1 MFCGAKLLRD
11 AMIRTIKNE
20 QRYHFQNEWL
30 STYWHFSFDHY
41 YDPANMGFG
50 ALRVF
55 NDDWILPDSGF
66 PMHSHREMEII
77 TYVLEGEL
85 EHKDSTGGIGLI
97 RGGEVQRM
105 SAGTGIRHSERNSS
119 KDTRVHLLQMWITPA
134 SSGLD
139 PSYEQKQFTMEE
151 RTGKLLAVA
160 SGQKMPGAVEVHQD
174 ATLYVSSLRPQEEI
188 GFAMADR
195 RKAYLFVIDGEL
207 QLNGHEM
214 AAGDQARIEAER
226 ELRFVASKPT
236 EIALIDLS

>member
-1 MFCGAKLLRD
+1 
-11 AMIRTIKNE
+11 MIRIIKNE

-41 YDPANMGFG
+41 YDPANIGFG

-55 NDDWILPDSGF
+55 NDDWILPASGF

-85 EHKDSTGGIGLI
+85 EHKDSTGGVGRIH
-97 RGGEVQRM
+97 GGEVQRM

-119 KDTRVHLLQMWITPA
+119 EDTRVHLLQMWITPA
-134 SSGLD
+134 VSGLD
-139 PSYEQKQFTMEE
+139 PSYEQKQFTREE

-160 SGQKMPGAVEVHQD
+160 SGQKMPGAVKVHQD
-174 ATLYVSSLRPQEEI
+174 ATLYVSALRPGDDI
-188 GFAMADR
+188 GFTIGET

-207 QLNGHEM
+207 QLNGQQM
-214 AAGDQARIEAER
+214 AAGDQARMKEEP
-226 ELRFVASKPT
+226 ELRFAASKAS
-236 EIALIDLS
+236 EIALIDLA